1 MTTFH
6 CLNLTKSLFKTVKR
20 LKSNE
25 RKAFKS
31 FQLKFQNS
39 QKEEEVLFRGSNF
52 EFPCLNKR
60 FVEGPEPTYN
70 QPLNGYEIF
79 THDKPFKMYYNNGI
93 LPKVDLAYETWGELN
108 EDKSNAVLM
117 FTGLSASSHAKSHQ
131 KNTSAGWWEKF
142 IGGGRA
148 LDTNEFFVICV
159 NQLGGC
165 YGST

>member
-93 LPKVDLAYETWGELN
+93 LPKVD
-108 EDKSNAVLM
+108 
-117 FTGLSASSHAKSHQ
+117 
-131 KNTSAGWWEKF
+131 
-142 IGGGRA
+142 
-148 LDTNEFFVICV
+148 V
-159 NQLGGC
+159 NF
-165 YGST
+165 SF